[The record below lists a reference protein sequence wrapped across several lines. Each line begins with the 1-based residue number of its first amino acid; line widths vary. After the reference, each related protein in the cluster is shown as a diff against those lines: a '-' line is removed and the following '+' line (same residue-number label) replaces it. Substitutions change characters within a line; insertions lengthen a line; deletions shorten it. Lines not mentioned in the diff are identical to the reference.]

1 MHSVKQWKVFKRE
14 TRNNNKINVFSEN
27 VVSKSFLKLWLSWPM
42 VQCRR
47 HLCIFLSSIYLHKS
61 KGYVLYCQ
69 FINQESWL
77 PAPGVNVHA
86 CTPQGLAFKQVKTQA
101 VVRCL
106 QIFPLCTKK
115 LHDPLFKTLLP
126 ALTFTTELQHVYS
139 QSNTCTQPTLKCHL
153 LDSCPS
159 N

>member
-1 MHSVKQWKVFKRE
+1 
-14 TRNNNKINVFSEN
+14 
-27 VVSKSFLKLWLSWPM
+27 M

-86 CTPQGLAFKQVKTQA
+86 CIPQGLAFKQVKRRAA
-101 VVRCL
+101 VKCL
-106 QIFPLCTKK
+106 QTFPPCSKK
-115 LHDPLFKTLLP
+115 LHDPLSKTLLP
-126 ALTFTTELQHVYS
+126 ALTFTTELQHTDS
-139 QSNTCTQPTLKCHL
+139 QFNTYIQPTLKCHL
-153 LDSCPS
+153 LDSCQS